1 VLLYSSV
8 IHVQPRKQIN
18 KFNVTASAIYP
29 TEHTQ
34 EIQKQVLVQYTFK
47 CLADIHSSLSILF
60 LVILGS
66 TSASA
71 KKTKNMSRDIY
82 I

>member
-1 VLLYSSV
+1 MLLYSSV

-18 KFNVTASAIYP
+18 KFNVPARVIYP

-60 LVILGS
+60 LVIRGS

-71 KKTKNMSRDIY
+71 KNKNMSRDIY